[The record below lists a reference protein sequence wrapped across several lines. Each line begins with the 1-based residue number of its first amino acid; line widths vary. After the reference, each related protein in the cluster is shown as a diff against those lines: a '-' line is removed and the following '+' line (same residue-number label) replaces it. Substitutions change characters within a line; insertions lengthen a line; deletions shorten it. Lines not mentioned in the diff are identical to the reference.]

1 MTPSRIVIAYALVA
15 QIAIASSQL
24 TAQDPTSPSHITRLV
39 YELPIDSL
47 QRTLRRDTNNTME
60 SLLKQAIDA
69 ITKRVSTAH
78 VTRVDAASFSV
89 DLATESNKDISIARA
104 RIEAIGSLE
113 MRILARHDYAGTE
126 LGLTQERK
134 RLEAWLGTGGRA
146 KLRANLNAISQ
157 HRVTDPSKIRWVP
170 RKILADRGK
179 WGYSL
184 SHFPTTS
191 DATVRAFTDEQ
202 WNKQRIPPAMLN
214 DEKAFLIE
222 LIAVNMHEAC
232 FTQQDL
238 RRDRVSLVTSQ
249 NGIPYVNYE
258 ITKPRCPDYEA
269 WTEKHIGHATAII
282 VDGELLSAPTFVG
295 KVASRGT
302 IRSNFDQVKVENLVS
317 VLQSGA
323 LPAKPYLVKQE
334 RLPADKSSAAKQPN
348 ATNGK

>member
-1 MTPSRIVIAYALVA
+1 MTPSRIVVTYALLA

-24 TAQDPTSPSHITRLV
+24 TAQDSKSPKHITRLV

-47 QRTLRRDTNNTME
+47 QRTLLRDTNNTME
-60 SLLKQAIDA
+60 SLLTQAIGA

-78 VTRVDAASFSV
+78 VTRIDAASFSV
-89 DLATESNKDISIARA
+89 DLATENSKDISIARA

-113 MRILARHDYAGTE
+113 MRILARHDYAEAE
-126 LGLTQERK
+126 LGLAQERR
-134 RLEAWLGTGGRA
+134 RLETWLNQGGRA
-146 KLRANLNAISQ
+146 KLRENLDAISQ
-157 HRVTDPSKIRWVP
+157 HPVTAPNKIRWVP

-184 SHFPTTS
+184 SDFPATS

-232 FTQQDL
+232 FTQEDL
-238 RRDRVSLVTSQ
+238 RRDKVSLIKSQ

-258 ITKPRCPDYEA
+258 IIKPRCPDYEA

-295 KVASRGT
+295 KITGRGT
-302 IRSNFDQVKVENLVS
+302 IRGNFDQVKAENLLT